1 MARALRG
8 AATPRACRPPAMD
21 LLLSL
26 ALVILAAAAALGLL
40 QLAIA
45 LFKAPSCR
53 QWLRRGEAK

>member
-1 MARALRG
+1 
-8 AATPRACRPPAMD
+8 MD

-45 LFKAPSCR
+45 LFNAPSCR

>member
-1 MARALRG
+1 
-8 AATPRACRPPAMD
+8 MD

-45 LFKAPSCR
+45 LFKAPSGR
-53 QWLRRGEAK
+53 QWWRRGGAK

>member
-1 MARALRG
+1 MARVLRR
-8 AATPRACRPPAMD
+8 AATSRARRTPAMD

-45 LFKAPSCR
+45 LFKAPSGR
-53 QWLRRGEAK
+53 QWWLRGGAK